1 MSLSSQ
7 RTYSRIV
14 AMIAIIA
21 FPIALVLFAF
31 SSCDVRKRSEKH
43 ACKAG
48 KLEQCLDVAQYYDNK
63 QGGIISFLMS
73 HADTAI
79 AYYFEACK
87 LQSSIGCDR
96 MMYVF
101 RHGEQAKNLSTDLGQ
116 MADALIDACVGRID
130 KACDNLAAYTSDT
143 DWVANRSA
151 IAFKQRCDRGTA
163 EACFRLGA
171 MHGKNLGG
179 LHNNAEEVLPLY
191 DKACVAHIANSCE
204 LAQAYRDEQ
213 AKRGGNAA
221 DK

>member
-1 MSLSSQ
+1 MF
-7 RTYSRIV
+7 
-14 AMIAIIA
+14 AIIA

-116 MADALIDACVGRID
+116 MADALIDACRPDRQGMRQPGRVHER
-130 KACDNLAAYTSDT
+130 Y
-143 DWVANRSA
+143 
-151 IAFKQRCDRGTA
+151 
-163 EACFRLGA
+163 RLGREPQRDRVQA
-171 MHGKNLGG
+171 ALRPRHRRG
-179 LHNNAEEVLPLY
+179 LFPARRHARQEPRRAPQQRRRSPTAL
-191 DKACVAHIANSCE
+191 
-204 LAQAYRDEQ
+204 R
-213 AKRGGNAA
+213 
-221 DK
+221 